1 MKFREDQ
8 YYIERV
14 LAGDTISYRPLVEKH
29 QDLVFTIV
37 HRIVISPEEAE
48 EVAQDVFVK
57 AYKNLDDFL
66 GKAKFSTWLYRI
78 AYNTAISH
86 SRKKKVV
93 VLTMEEN
100 TIENYSEEEMCNDIM
115 GLSAR
120 EQKKLIHHA
129 LSVLPR
135 TDNLIISLFYFHEKD
150 IEEISEIIGMT
161 SNNVKVKLFRIRKK
175 LLGEMNNMIDQ
186 DINMLA

>member
-1 MKFREDQ
+1 
-8 YYIERV
+8 
-14 LAGDTISYRPLVEKH
+14 
-29 QDLVFTIV
+29 
-37 HRIVISPEEAE
+37 
-48 EVAQDVFVK
+48 
-57 AYKNLDDFL
+57 
-66 GKAKFSTWLYRI
+66 
-78 AYNTAISH
+78 
-86 SRKKKVV
+86 
-93 VLTMEEN
+93 MEEN

-135 TDNLIISLFYFHEKD
+135 TDNLIISLFYFHKKD

>member
-1 MKFREDQ
+1 MKLREDQ

-14 LAGDTISYRPLVEKH
+14 LGGDTISYRPLVEKH

-37 HRIVISPEEAE
+37 HGIVTSPEEAE

-57 AYKNLDDFL
+57 AYKKLDDFQ

-93 VLTMEEN
+93 VLAMEEN
-100 TIENYSEEEMCNDIM
+100 TIENYSEDEMCDDIM
-115 GLSAR
+115 GLSAQ

-150 IEEISEIIGMT
+150 IEEIGEIIGMT
-161 SNNVKVKLFRIRKK
+161 SNNIKVKLFRIRRK
-175 LLGEMNNMIDQ
+175 LLEEMNNMIDQ
-186 DINMLA
+186 DINTVA

>member
-14 LAGDTISYRPLVEKH
+14 LGGDTISYRPLVEKH

-37 HRIVISPEEAE
+37 HGIVTSPEEAE

-57 AYKNLDDFL
+57 AYKKLDDFQ

-86 SRKKKVV
+86 TRKKKVV
-93 VLTMEEN
+93 VLAMEEN
-100 TIENYSEEEMCNDIM
+100 TIENYSEDEMCDDIM
-115 GLSAR
+115 GLSAQ
-120 EQKKLIHHA
+120 EQKKLIDTA
-129 LSVLPR
+129 KENAIEAIFMWTRLGVESAMNKFNAKNTEV
-135 TDNLIISLFYFHEKD
+135 KD
-150 IEEISEIIGMT
+150 
-161 SNNVKVKLFRIRKK
+161 
-175 LLGEMNNMIDQ
+175 Q
-186 DINMLA
+186 

>member
-14 LAGDTISYRPLVEKH
+14 LGGDTISYRPLVEKH

-57 AYKNLDDFL
+57 AYKNLDDFQ

-161 SNNVKVKLFRIRKK
+161 SNNVKVKLFRIRRK

>member
-14 LAGDTISYRPLVEKH
+14 LGGDTTSYRPLVEKH

-37 HRIVISPEEAE
+37 HRIVASTEEAE
-48 EVAQDVFVK
+48 EVAQDVFIK
-57 AYKNLDDFL
+57 AYKKLHDFQ

-100 TIENYSEEEMCNDIM
+100 TIENYSVDEMCDDIM
-115 GLSAR
+115 GLSAL

-150 IEEISEIIGMT
+150 IEEIGNNIGMT
-161 SNNVKVKLFRIRKK
+161 SNNVKFKLFRIRKK
-175 LLGEMNNMIDQ
+175 LLREMNKMIDQ
-186 DINMLA
+186 DINTVA

>member
-14 LAGDTISYRPLVEKH
+14 LGGDTTSYRPLVEKH

-37 HRIVISPEEAE
+37 HRIVASTEEAE
-48 EVAQDVFVK
+48 EVAQDVFIK
-57 AYKNLDDFL
+57 AYKKLHDFQ

-100 TIENYSEEEMCNDIM
+100 MIENYSVDEMCDDIM
-115 GLSAR
+115 GLSAL

-150 IEEISEIIGMT
+150 IEEIGDIIGMT
-161 SNNVKVKLFRIRKK
+161 SNNIKVKLFRIRKK
-175 LLGEMNNMIDQ
+175 LLREMNKMIDQ
-186 DINMLA
+186 DINTVA

>member
-14 LAGDTISYRPLVEKH
+14 LGGDTTSYRPLVEKH

-37 HRIVISPEEAE
+37 HRIVASTVEAE
-48 EVAQDVFVK
+48 EVAQDVFIK
-57 AYKNLDDFL
+57 AYKKLHDFQ

-100 TIENYSEEEMCNDIM
+100 TIENYSVDEMCDDIM
-115 GLSAR
+115 GLSALK
-120 EQKKLIHHA
+120 QKKLIHHA

-150 IEEISEIIGMT
+150 IEEIGDIIGMT

-175 LLGEMNNMIDQ
+175 LLREMNKMIDQ
-186 DINMLA
+186 DINTVA